1 VPPHGISEH
10 SVPGKR
16 GIDRL
21 TLPVSRFP
29 RCVSGNLKAFAAR
42 IPQLDLQVRHG
53 HCEIA
58 GEVTKR
64 L

>member
-1 VPPHGISEH
+1 
-10 SVPGKR
+10 
-16 GIDRL
+16 
-21 TLPVSRFP
+21 
-29 RCVSGNLKAFAAR
+29 LKAFAAR